1 MFPDFPLE
9 KLQDRLIEIQVPFQD
24 NLKETVTKQEYI
36 IASVA
41 IILLLLKENTYPIRE
56 TVEEGQ

>member
-9 KLQDRLIEIQVPFQD
+9 KLQDRLIEIQVPFQE